1 MALTTALEVRKSGGI
16 DDVSAPRA
24 FRYADDAEL
33 DDEVDRC
40 IAWAVG
46 WLKSRVATTYYTG
59 SATSDTDR
67 DQLFKGAEED
77 LTLYRLLPR
86 LKVRKVLGTH
96 QAFVQEDS
104 SRFQELIDTELLS
117 HVETAIAPYAN
128 VDLDD
133 SGGTHS
139 PPAIVATGVLDRT
152 ELISWPDQ
160 LAEALDQA
168 SGAIGVVP

>member
-1 MALTTALEVRKSGGI
+1 MPLTTALEVRKSGGI
-16 DDVSAPRA
+16 DDASAPRA

-67 DQLFKGAEED
+67 DELFKGAEED
-77 LTLYRLLPR
+77 LALYRLLPR

-104 SRFQELIDTELLS
+104 SRFEALIDTELLS
-117 HVETAIAPYAN
+117 HVETAITPYAN
-128 VDLDD
+128 VDLDE
-133 SGGTHS
+133 GGTS
-139 PPAIVATGVLDRT
+139 NPPALVATGVLDRT

-160 LAEALDQA
+160 LQEALDQA
-168 SGAIGVVP
+168 IGAIGVSP